1 MLEERNVEKSELLKQ
16 LRIDRSDTGAPRSR
30 ARWFVLVGCAL
41 LVLAGGLL
49 WFSLTRPEPP
59 TVRTAVAR
67 AASQASSTGSVLDAS
82 GYVTA
87 RRQATVSA
95 KITGKVAE
103 VLIEEG
109 MRVKEGAVLARL
121 DDTEAKAQLALAKAQ
136 LTAARSQLAEIR
148 AQLIQV
154 ERDYTRQ
161 RGLANRQLIS
171 AQALDAAL
179 AQRDMLRAR
188 LASTEEQIRV
198 AQESVAVAQVQLDNT
213 VVRAPFSGVVVA
225 KAAQP
230 GEMISPISA
239 GGGFTRT
246 GIGTIVDMDSLEIQV
261 DVNEAFIN
269 RVKPDQPVE
278 AMLNA
283 YPDWKIPGEVIAIIP
298 TADRSKATVK
308 VRIAI
313 KLRDPRIVPDMGV
326 RVAFLDPQP
335 AQPAPLTS
343 GVLVP
348 AEAVRADGAMGV
360 VFVYAD
366 GKVERRSVTL
376 GQTVGGQ
383 RQVQSGLR
391 DGERV
396 VLSPP
401 ESLQDGHAVKL
412 AEQRCTMSHLVEI
425 RGLTKTYVRG
435 REKIEVLHGI
445 NLDIPRG
452 DFVALMGPSGSGKTT
467 LLNLIGGLDTPTAGS
482 IMVDGQRIDQL
493 SSGELSRWR
502 AAHVGFVFQF
512 YNLLPVLSAQRN
524 VELPLLLT
532 NLSAAQRRQHAEIAL
547 TLVGLQDRARH
558 KPKELSGGQEQR
570 VAIARAIV
578 SDPTLLVCD
587 EPTGD
592 LDRAT
597 ADEILTLLQMLNR
610 EHEKT
615 VVMVTHDPKAAEY
628 ARRQLHL
635 DKGTLAN
642 GQDEL

>member
-1 MLEERNVEKSELLKQ
+1 M
-16 LRIDRSDTGAPRSR
+16 
-30 ARWFVLVGCAL
+30 LVGGAL
-41 LVLAGGLL
+41 LALAGGLL
-49 WFSLTRPEPP
+49 WFSLTRLELP
-59 TVRTAVAR
+59 TVRIAVAR
-67 AASQASSTGSVLDAS
+67 AASQASGTGSVLDAS

-109 MRVKEGAVLARL
+109 MRVQEGDVLARL
-121 DDTEAKAQLALAKAQ
+121 DDTEAQAQLALARAQ
-136 LTAARSQLAEIR
+136 VTATRAQLAEIR

-161 RGLANRQLIS
+161 QALAARQLIS
-171 AQALDAAL
+171 VQALEAAL

-213 VVRAPFSGVVVA
+213 VVRAPFSGVVIA

-230 GEMISPISA
+230 GEMTSPISA

-283 YPDWKIPGEVIAIIP
+283 YPDWYIPGEVIAIIP

-313 KLRDPRIVPDMGV
+313 KQRDPRIVPDMGV

-335 AQPAPLTS
+335 TQPARLTS

-348 AEAVRADGAMGV
+348 DATVRADGAAGV

-376 GQTVGGQ
+376 GQSVDGL

-401 ESLQDGHAVKL
+401 ESLQDGQAVKL
-412 AEQRCTMSHLVEI
+412 A
-425 RGLTKTYVRG
+425 
-435 REKIEVLHGI
+435 
-445 NLDIPRG
+445 D
-452 DFVALMGPSGSGKTT
+452 
-467 LLNLIGGLDTPTAGS
+467 
-482 IMVDGQRIDQL
+482 
-493 SSGELSRWR
+493 
-502 AAHVGFVFQF
+502 
-512 YNLLPVLSAQRN
+512 
-524 VELPLLLT
+524 
-532 NLSAAQRRQHAEIAL
+532 
-547 TLVGLQDRARH
+547 
-558 KPKELSGGQEQR
+558 
-570 VAIARAIV
+570 
-578 SDPTLLVCD
+578 
-587 EPTGD
+587 
-592 LDRAT
+592 
-597 ADEILTLLQMLNR
+597 
-610 EHEKT
+610 
-615 VVMVTHDPKAAEY
+615 
-628 ARRQLHL
+628 
-635 DKGTLAN
+635 N
-642 GQDEL
+642 GAP